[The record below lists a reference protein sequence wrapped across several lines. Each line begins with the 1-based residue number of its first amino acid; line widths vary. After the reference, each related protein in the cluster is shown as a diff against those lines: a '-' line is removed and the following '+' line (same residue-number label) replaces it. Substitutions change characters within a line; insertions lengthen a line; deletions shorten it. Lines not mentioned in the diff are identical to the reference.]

1 MYGLLLLAAAPGAF
15 AADELAS
22 IGKYRTPDTPQSQQ
36 QAALATLQGLL
47 VLRAGKH
54 DAPEV
59 TLDSATAQVPQKGA
73 GRQDAGHAPQF
84 RIEPALS
91 SGPDGVAFELPVSDF
106 GEFQLNL
113 KTERSAAFSAWSLG
127 GTLEVLAAASRKRHV
142 AAVPTLRINDMHG
155 REIRYLAFDASLMR
169 GADGQDPQLAFS
181 WRI

>member
-1 MYGLLLLAAAPGAF
+1 MYGLLLLAAAPGAL

-22 IGKYRTPDTPQSQQ
+22 IGKYRTPSTSHSQQ

-47 VLRAGKH
+47 VLRAGKD

-59 TLDSATAQVPQKGA
+59 SLDSATAQVPQQSA
-73 GRQDAGHAPQF
+73 WQQDAGRAPQF
-84 RIEPALS
+84 RIEPARS
-91 SGPDGVAFELPVSDF
+91 AGPDGVAFGLPVAEF

-155 REIRYLAFDASLMR
+155 REIRYLAFDASLKQ
-169 GADGQDPQLAFS
+169 GAAGEDPQLAFS